1 MDKDNRW
8 IVQHFSEL
16 VEKYAGKYIAV
27 VNEGLVAV
35 GNSRAEVEKKAKGIE
50 PGKMPSVLKVPREED
65 MACLL

>member
-27 VNEGLVAV
+27 VNEQLMAV
-35 GNSRAEVEKKAKGIE
+35 GDSRAEVEEKARRAEAKKT
-50 PGKMPSVLKVPREED
+50 PSILRVPREED